1 MVSASPLTRSS
12 HHAGEDFAKLQAARR
27 ALDAKHGA
35 KSLAPSRRHGV
46 LPYTPEQLFTLVG
59 DVEAYPQF
67 VPWITAMRTW
77 NGRADALVS
86 TVDAEAQVGFSFL
99 REKFATRVRRDAT
112 ALTVDVS
119 LLYGPFKRLSNQ
131 WRFVPNETGTTV
143 EFVID
148 FAFKSSAAGR
158 DAGRQYRQ
166 GGQQADRL
174 LRGPRPDDLRA
185 EDLAGTCPRGVSPSA
200 GSALEHGD
208 TPQGHCPRSWRS
220 SAP

>member
-1 MVSASPLTRSS
+1 LHRHTVTR
-12 HHAGEDFAKLQAARR
+12 
-27 ALDAKHGA
+27 
-35 KSLAPSRRHGV
+35 V
-46 LPYTPEQLFTLVG
+46 LPYAPEQLFTLVG

-77 NGRADALVS
+77 NGRADAQVS

-131 WRFVPNETGTTV
+131 WRFSPHEAGTTV

-148 FAFKSSAAGR
+148 FAFKSKLLDAMLAANIDKAVTKLIGCFE
-158 DAGRQYRQ
+158 
-166 GGQQADRL
+166 DRAKAIY
-174 LRGPRPDDLRA
+174 GPKA
-185 EDLAGTCPRGVSPSA
+185 
-200 GSALEHGD
+200 
-208 TPQGHCPRSWRS
+208 
-220 SAP
+220 